1 MFKDESQLN
10 AMAQMAKQQLARQQ
24 SEVVDYNDDIYAE
37 LREGV
42 YSSDSPDV
50 NFDNRTNVGIS
61 NDTEEYDYDYSKINN
76 EPTEEYYDEYPEY
89 SIDTFGGTAIYPG
102 GPSKTMI
109 DSWKKQWEGYGV
121 FITEVMGKKF
131 IFRTLN
137 RVEYKQIVA
146 LQNIDALQREE
157 IICETV
163 TLWPMNYTW
172 DIMAT
177 GDAGIPSTLAE
188 IVMSKSGFTKDYS
201 IQVL

>member
-37 LREGV
+37 LREDT
-42 YSSDSPDV
+42 YSSDLSDV
-50 NFDNRTNVGIS
+50 NFDNRVSVNIS

-89 SIDTFGGTAIYPG
+89 NIDTFGGTAIYPG
-102 GPSKTMI
+102 GPSKAMV

-177 GDAGIPSTLAE
+177 GDAGIPSTFAE
-188 IVMSKSGFTKDYS
+188 IIMSKSGFTKDYS

>member
-24 SEVVDYNDDIYAE
+24 SEAVDYNDDIYAE
-37 LREGV
+37 LREDT
-42 YSSDSPDV
+42 YSSDLSDV
-50 NFDNRTNVGIS
+50 NFDNRANVDIS
-61 NDTEEYDYDYSKINN
+61 NDTEGYDYDYSKINN

-89 SIDTFGGTAIYPG
+89 NIDTFGGAAIYPG
-102 GPSKTMI
+102 GPSKAMV

-188 IVMSKSGFTKDYS
+188 IIMSKSGFTKDYS